1 MEPTANSR
9 RSNSR
14 ARRDQQDLRVED
26 RASEDHAAISQEEM
40 RNDTM
45 NTIYIPALA
54 GFGGSAFGALSTIIT
69 NWAAQRRKDRARH
82 HSRSIS
88 KREELYKSFVE
99 ETSRLYA
106 DALLTEQSEAS
117 KLVDMYALIG
127 RMKIMSSDEVV
138 DAAEKAALLII
149 KTYTSPNR
157 SFADIPEFVKEMDPL
172 RDFSEACRRELQL
185 SCSR

>member
-1 MEPTANSR
+1 
-9 RSNSR
+9 
-14 ARRDQQDLRVED
+14 
-26 RASEDHAAISQEEM
+26 
-40 RNDTM
+40 M

-69 NWAAQRRKDRARH
+69 NWAAQRRKDRARR
-82 HSRSIS
+82 HSRSVS

-106 DALLTEQSEAS
+106 EALVSDKSEAS
-117 KLVDMYALIG
+117 RLVDMYALIG
-127 RMKIMSSDEVV
+127 RMKILSSDEVV

-149 KTYTSPNR
+149 KTYVSPNR
-157 SFADIPEFVKEMDPL
+157 TFADIPEFIKEMDPL

-185 SCSR
+185 PLSR